1 MPNPFGAEVRMS
13 NITEELFDTDPS
25 TIEFAIGSVSD
36 PSVGV
41 RVFREDGT
49 EIFNQTPG
57 LGMFGDGGVYENNGV
72 AYMLLY
78 ESQVDG
84 PYKVYQL
91 PGHLPCIDCHG
102 TPAGMVVMNGDDAS
116 GGLTIFPN
124 PTANEVTV
132 QVPGR
137 FAQKDATLLLMSSD
151 GKVVRQYMLNG
162 KSAFTFSVKGLAGGV
177 YQCILVVDNLRTS
190 GKLVIGSR

>member
-1 MPNPFGAEVRMS
+1 
-13 NITEELFDTDPS
+13 
-25 TIEFAIGSVSD
+25 
-36 PSVGV
+36 
-41 RVFREDGT
+41 
-49 EIFNQTPG
+49 
-57 LGMFGDGGVYENNGV
+57 
-72 AYMLLY
+72 
-78 ESQVDG
+78 
-84 PYKVYQL
+84 
-91 PGHLPCIDCHG
+91 
-102 TPAGMVVMNGDDAS
+102 MVVMNGDDAS